1 MKRNKIIYGVIEGI
15 ILSVIA
21 LLAFTVMNKEYLFG
35 WIAHNWKFYLA
46 LCLAALLLLFFNKRF
61 VSVFMT
67 GGITVGIFVGNYLG
81 NSIKISNE
89 GKIAEG
95 MKAEDIWRLHHHQG
109 FEIWIGIILISIVI
123 GSFIPIVLARKGKNQ

>member
-15 ILSVIA
+15 IMSVVA

-35 WIAHNWKFYLA
+35 WLAHNWKFYFT
-46 LCLAALLLLFFNKRF
+46 LCLVSLLLLFFNKRL

-67 GGITVGIFVGNYLG
+67 GGITVGIFIGNYLG

-95 MKAEDIWRLHHHQG
+95 MKAEDIWRLHHHPG
-109 FEIWIGIILISIVI
+109 FEIWIGIIFISIAI
-123 GSFIPIVLARKGKNQ
+123 GAFIPIVLARKGKIQ